1 LGSLTKSQTFNLDWP
16 TLGLIRVNR
25 EQTWGKRGSP
35 ESGVALHRFSVQIL
49 SIKLILTLNLKV
61 FIKTKLSAPI
71 GLNKA
76 LLEPNRKKTWG
87 KSGSQG

>member
-16 TLGLIRVNR
+16 KLGLTRVNR
-25 EQTWGKRGSP
+25 EQIWGKRGSQ
-35 ESGVALHRFSVQIL
+35 ESGVALHHFSVHIL
-49 SIKLILTLNLKV
+49 SIKLIPTLNLKV
-61 FIKTKLSAPI
+61 YIKTKLSALI

-76 LLEPNRKKTWG
+76 LLEPNRKQTWG